1 MLSQVLLRSSFLPD
15 PRSGDLQR
23 NPLTSPLCDQ
33 PVRHIDTS
41 VHRQSVV
48 VCAVGGYA
56 ARFAHHHLALNMQV
70 IRHIVAI
77 GSFLLLAAC
86 GRAPSGADA
95 LGAAGVL
102 PQHFEITV
110 DGTVHVLSP
119 DDPAVSVVLAT
130 VSNAGTGLSLSALD
144 KSRNLN
150 FTILVNE
157 SHIRPG
163 DFLVGKC
170 RYPAEC
176 RTRSHTAILAPYPDG
191 KVPDPLAGKMAYD
204 DPELGLQP
212 AVLTLTEIADV
223 VWPGVGPAKRIRGSF
238 RGELA
243 SIEHRGAGDQDRVVG
258 PLKRVEGRFDMYAAV
273 K

>member
-1 MLSQVLLRSSFLPD
+1 MQALRH
-15 PRSGDLQR
+15 
-23 NPLTSPLCDQ
+23 
-33 PVRHIDTS
+33 VA
-41 VHRQSVV
+41 
-48 VCAVGGYA
+48 AVGC
-56 ARFAHHHLALNMQV
+56 L
-70 IRHIVAI
+70 
-77 GSFLLLAAC
+77 LLLAAC
-86 GRAPSGADA
+86 GRASGDA
-95 LGAAGVL
+95 SGVVAAGTL

-110 DGTVHVLSP
+110 DGTPHTLSP
-119 DDPAVSVVLAT
+119 DDPKISVVIAT
-130 VSNAGTGLSLSALD
+130 VSGSGLSLSALD

-157 SHIRPG
+157 SPIRPG

-191 KVPDPLAGKMAYD
+191 KAPDPLAGKMAYD

-212 AVLTLTEIADV
+212 AVLTLTQVDDV
-223 VWPGVGPAKRIRGSF
+223 MWPGVGPAKRIRGSF

-243 SIEHRGAGDQDRVVG
+243 SIQHRGPGDKDRVIG

-273 K
+273 R